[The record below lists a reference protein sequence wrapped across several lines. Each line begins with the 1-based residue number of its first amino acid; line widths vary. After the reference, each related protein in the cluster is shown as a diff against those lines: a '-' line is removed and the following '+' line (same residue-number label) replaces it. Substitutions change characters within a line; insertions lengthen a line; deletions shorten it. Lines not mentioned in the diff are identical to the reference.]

1 MNSWVFLVI
10 KNDRLPRLLL
20 ELPWLIQ
27 NRNTSIDNFC
37 AQFDISREDAI
48 KDLSLLTY
56 VGPGRFGGELVD
68 IQYDDE
74 NISVIDS
81 QGFDKPLKLNNIE
94 AVLLLLGV
102 KNLIEISDEK
112 QEIKDL
118 EVKLSKII
126 DADIVASDQ
135 EEEYLL
141 KRDII
146 RDAIK
151 GKKQLIIHYVD
162 SNLKLTSERS
172 ISPLNIKSEMAK
184 EYLIALDN
192 YTGQSRSF
200 RLDRIVQ
207 IVKVPI
213 EGLVKELVPTNI
225 VGEKILIRTK
235 SWNESNILDLNISYS
250 ISAEELLIEMDLL
263 ETEFLLDT
271 VLRLDKGIEINCSK
285 EIRMKMKNIL
295 QKRIEAIS

>member
-1 MNSWVFLVI
+1 
-10 KNDRLPRLLL
+10 
-20 ELPWLIQ
+20 
-27 NRNTSIDNFC
+27 
-37 AQFDISREDAI
+37 
-48 KDLSLLTY
+48 
-56 VGPGRFGGELVD
+56 
-68 IQYDDE
+68 
-74 NISVIDS
+74 
-81 QGFDKPLKLNNIE
+81 
-94 AVLLLLGV
+94 
-102 KNLIEISDEK
+102 
-112 QEIKDL
+112 
-118 EVKLSKII
+118 
-126 DADIVASDQ
+126 
-135 EEEYLL
+135 
-141 KRDII
+141 
-146 RDAIK
+146 
-151 GKKQLIIHYVD
+151 
-162 SNLKLTSERS
+162 
-172 ISPLNIKSEMAK
+172 MAK

-263 ETEFLLDT
+263 DTEFLLDT